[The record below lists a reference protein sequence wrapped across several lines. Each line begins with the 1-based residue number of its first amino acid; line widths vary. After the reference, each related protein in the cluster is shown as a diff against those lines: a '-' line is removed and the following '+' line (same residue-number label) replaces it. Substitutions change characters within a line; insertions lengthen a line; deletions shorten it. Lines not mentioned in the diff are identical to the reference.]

1 MNKRQLG
8 MWSKAGGTEGLRII
22 ASISW
27 GCVGDGDAGISLS
40 SSQSNGIYVQ
50 HSGLQQGNKCLS
62 LPQSHVVTPSPPT
75 LPLPVCHLCI
85 FTICVFIFP
94 LVLCLHST
102 PSPPPPFFFFCN
114 AFSQPQPQR
123 KKKEKRKKMNP
134 QSFSLFIYIYIQR
147 SVADAVL
154 WPCGGPFVWMCFTFN
169 GKITNKGRLSE
180 SEWKETDE
188 MQMFCDKSQ
197 QKKNKVLIWELW
209 W

>member
-1 MNKRQLG
+1 MCNPDDRKRINAKLIDNLRGKKEKKNMNKRQLG

-102 PSPPPPFFFFCN
+102 TSPPPPFFSFAMHSLN
-114 AFSQPQPQR
+114 LSR
-123 KKKEKRKKMNP
+123 KEKKKEKKKEDEPSEFFLVYLHLYSALSGWCSALALWRPIRLNV
-134 QSFSLFIYIYIQR
+134 LYIQ
-147 SVADAVL
+147 
-154 WPCGGPFVWMCFTFN
+154 WKN
-169 GKITNKGRLSE
+169 NK
-180 SEWKETDE
+180 
-188 MQMFCDKSQ
+188 
-197 QKKNKVLIWELW
+197 
-209 W
+209 

>member
-1 MNKRQLG
+1 

-27 GCVGDGDAGISLS
+27 GCVGDGGAGISLS

-75 LPLPVCHLCI
+75 LPLSVCHLCI

-102 PSPPPPFFFFCN
+102 PTPLPFFLLQCILSIS
-114 AFSQPQPQR
+114 AA
-123 KKKEKRKKMNP
+123 KKKKGTLRV
-134 QSFSLFIYIYIQR
+134 F
-147 SVADAVL
+147 
-154 WPCGGPFVWMCFTFN
+154 PCLFTFIFSAQWLMQCS
-169 GKITNKGRLSE
+169 GPVAPHSSE
-180 SEWKETDE
+180 CALHWMEK
-188 MQMFCDKSQ
+188 
-197 QKKNKVLIWELW
+197 
-209 W
+209 

>member
-1 MNKRQLG
+1 MCNPDDWKRINAKLIENLRGKKKINMNKRQHG

-75 LPLPVCHLCI
+75 LPLSVCHLCI

-102 PSPPPPFFFFCN
+102 PTPPPFFSFAMHSLN
-114 AFSQPQPQR
+114 LSHKE
-123 KKKEKRKKMNP
+123 KKKERRWTLRV
-134 QSFSLFIYIYIQR
+134 F
-147 SVADAVL
+147 
-154 WPCGGPFVWMCFTFN
+154 PCLFTFIFSAQWLMQCS
-169 GKITNKGRLSE
+169 GPVAPHSSE
-180 SEWKETDE
+180 CALHSMEK
-188 MQMFCDKSQ
+188 
-197 QKKNKVLIWELW
+197 
-209 W
+209 

>member
-1 MNKRQLG
+1 

-50 HSGLQQGNKCLS
+50 HSGLQQGNKYLS

-75 LPLPVCHLCI
+75 LPLSVCHLCI

-102 PSPPPPFFFFCN
+102 PTPPPFFPFAMHSLN
-114 AFSQPQPQR
+114 LSR
-123 KKKEKRKKMNP
+123 KEEKKKKEDEPSEFFLVYLHLYSVLSCWCSALALWRPIHLNV
-134 QSFSLFIYIYIQR
+134 LYIQ
-147 SVADAVL
+147 
-154 WPCGGPFVWMCFTFN
+154 WKN
-169 GKITNKGRLSE
+169 NKRGCLSE
-180 SEWKETDE
+180 SEQKEMDE
-188 MQMFCDKSQ
+188 MQMSHDKSQ
-197 QKKNKVLIWELW
+197 QKK
-209 W
+209 